1 MTNKKLLVLFFTLI
15 ICCYPSYSSE
25 SKYSNSLSRMEREWL
40 YREYPEDNDEMRISR
55 IEEKVFGTIHE
66 KDLKSRYLQLQQA
79 FNATKKIKRNNRKMS
94 GIPTSIPISV
104 NDLIN

>member
-1 MTNKKLLVLFFTLI
+1 MTNKKLLILSFIFI
-15 ICCYPSYSSE
+15 ISCSPSFSSE
-25 SKYSNSLSRMEREWL
+25 SRYSNSLSRMEREWL
-40 YREYPEDNDEMRISR
+40 HREFTEDDDELRISR

-79 FNATKKIKRNNRKMS
+79 FNATKRIKHNHRKMS
-94 GIPTSIPISV
+94 GIPTSIPLSV